1 MYTWTWLYIVFI
13 IVFSIM
19 LGVLNDEGEAYEG
32 DGAENDGGDG
42 AEIMAVDALRAT
54 GPSLSPGGRT
64 GREGNGT

>member
-42 AEIMAVDALRAT
+42 AESRDGDNDESDDGLRT
-54 GPSLSPGGRT
+54 MPSL
-64 GREGNGT
+64 